1 MPGTPSARRARLNR
15 ARAKIDETLF
25 PHPAPPLRQV
35 PRWETAAL
43 TTALIALGVV
53 LAVLRLGWSASL
65 NSIWA
70 EDGPIYLQEALGK
83 GFWDAIFTTYAG
95 YLVLVPRLIAEAA
108 TAVPL
113 DQAAAAISIVSAL
126 FAVLSGLAVWLGCS
140 GHVRNPYLRGGL
152 VLATVLAASAGQ
164 ETLLSAAYVP
174 WYMLVG
180 SFWLLFWRPQT
191 AWGAALGGLFLLAT
205 GLSTPG
211 VWFFMPVA
219 LLRAA
224 TARNEKDAI
233 LVGSF
238 ILGAV
243 IQISVML
250 GQEQG
255 ESLWTS
261 HIWTAYVQR
270 VVDGGLLGQRLGGN
284 LWEELGWGFLS
295 PFFALVVVGF
305 AWGIWRSAP
314 GPRWFALIA
323 IVSSLAIFVLSVY
336 QRSVGL
342 NVFWSEGDSGGTSSR
357 YVFVPALLLISA
369 AVVLVDGY
377 LRRRARTGFAWP
389 VAATLAVILVAVV
402 SSYDMRGGGF
412 REAPYWDDALQQA
425 AEKCQAT
432 GEEVAGIA
440 TSPEPFGVQVPCEEV
455 ESFANATQTNPARLA
470 RASSAA
476 TGE

>member
-1 MPGTPSARRARLNR
+1 MAGTPSARRARLDQT
-15 ARAKIDETLF
+15 RAKLGEVLF
-25 PHPAPPLRQV
+25 PAPPPSTRQV

-43 TTALIALGVV
+43 LTAILTLGVV
-53 LAVLRLGWSASL
+53 VALLRLGWSASL
-65 NSIWA
+65 NTVWA
-70 EDGPIYLQEALGK
+70 EDGPVYLQEALTK
-83 GFWDAIFTTYAG
+83 GFWDAIFTPYAG

-108 TAVPL
+108 TLVPL
-113 DQAAAAISIVSAL
+113 EQAAAAISIISAL
-126 FAVLSGLAVWLGCS
+126 FAVLSGLAVWHGCG

-152 VLATVLAASAGQ
+152 ALATVLAASAGQ

-191 AWGAALGGLFLLAT
+191 VWGASLGGLFMLAT
-205 GLSTPG
+205 GMSTPG

-224 TARNEKDAI
+224 TARDSRDAI

-238 ILGAV
+238 MLGAAIQVPV
-243 IQISVML
+243 IL

-261 HIWTAYVQR
+261 HIWTAYLQR

-284 LWEELGWGFLS
+284 LWEELGWAFLA
-295 PFFALVVVGF
+295 PLVAAAVAGF
-305 AWGIWRSAP
+305 AWGIWRSTP
-314 GPRWFALIA
+314 GPRWFAVIA
-323 IVSSLAIFVLSVY
+323 ILSSLVIFVLSVY

-342 NVFWSEGDSGGTSSR
+342 NVFWSEGSSGGTSSR
-357 YVFVPALLLISA
+357 YVLVPALLLISA
-369 AVVLVDGY
+369 AVVLVDGA
-377 LRRRARTGFAWP
+377 LRRRTRTGFAWP
-389 VAATLAVILVAVV
+389 VVAALAVIGLAIVT
-402 SSYDMRGGGF
+402 SYDMRGGGF

-425 AEKCQAT
+425 AAKCQAT
-432 GEEVAGIA
+432 GDELAGIP
-440 TSPEPFGVQVPCEEV
+440 TSPAPFGVQVPCEEI

-470 RASSAA
+470 NASRAAS
-476 TGE
+476 GE